1 MSLRECL
8 PSGRSRSAAKRL
20 QRSRF
25 VWLQAISG
33 PVSLS
38 SAQLSML
45 LEAIDWRR
53 PQRTRQPGLA
63 A

>member
-1 MSLRECL
+1 VSLRECL

-45 LEAIDWRR
+45 L
-53 PQRTRQPGLA
+53 
-63 A
+63 